1 MEMVRQEERDGG
13 EREYVSEMTQERAKS
28 NYCKEGRREGGER
41 ERERENRVVGEGR
54 WGLVEGAGRGGVSN
68 ITPHESVSVER

>member
-1 MEMVRQEERDGG
+1 METVRREERDGG
-13 EREYVSEMTQERAKS
+13 EREYVREMTQERAKS
-28 NYCKEGRREGGER
+28 NSTVREGRREGRR
-41 ERERENRVVGEGR
+41 EREKRVVGGGR